1 STRRFSRKSPS
12 SSDSSSPMVRP
23 HFTLSTLLVAMLV
36 VAAFFGGIHFERER
50 RRRED
55 DAIARQMEG
64 LPLLSLP
71 SQEDWD
77 RMTKRRKVR

>member
-1 STRRFSRKSPS
+1 MPRPQFSLRA
-12 SSDSSSPMVRP
+12 
-23 HFTLSTLLVAMLV
+23 LLIAMLV
-36 VAAFFGGIHFERER
+36 VAAFLGGIHFERER

>member
-1 STRRFSRKSPS
+1 MRRPQ
-12 SSDSSSPMVRP
+12 
-23 HFTLSTLLVAMLV
+23 FTIRALLVTMLV
-36 VAAFFGGIHFERER
+36 VGAFFGGIHFERER

-64 LPLLSLP
+64 LPLLGLP
-71 SQEDWD
+71 SEEDWD